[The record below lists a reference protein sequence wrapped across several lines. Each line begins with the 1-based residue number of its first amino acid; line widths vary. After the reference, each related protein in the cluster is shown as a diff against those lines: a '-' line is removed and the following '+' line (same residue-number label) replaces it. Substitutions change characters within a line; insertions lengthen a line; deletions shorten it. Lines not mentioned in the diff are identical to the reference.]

1 MIRDGLA
8 EGEATDHF
16 ASRPWA
22 ADFARHA
29 FEADPRE
36 FAWVLIEELLGSGAA
51 RRSGGRLV
59 ASAPHNRLPPDWHP
73 AYPWPGNWPSTKA
86 AEERPTGSAHKDQRN
101 HHKGEG

>member
-8 EGEATDHF
+8 EAEATDHF

-36 FAWVLIEELLGSGAA
+36 FARVLIEELLRSGAA
-51 RRSGGRLV
+51 RQSDGRLV
-59 ASAPHNRLPPDWHP
+59 ACAPHNRPPPDWHP

-86 AEERPTGSAHKDQRN
+86 AEGRPNGNGRKDQRN
-101 HHKGEG
+101 HQKGEG